1 MATNSPGH
9 NRVLGPSHPALVL
22 TNLAVGTHVYLVR
35 SGDRNSAV
43 NHIHV
48 MIDSTG
54 GTVAVDYTFDP
65 GDVSDGV
72 AAPATDFVAG
82 TNSIEGQAATASAVV
97 RINGPVTAVRLTV
110 ATAAVNV
117 VTIAA

>member
-1 MATNSPGH
+1 M
-9 NRVLGPSHPALVL
+9 VF
-22 TNLAVGTHVYLVR
+22 TNLAVGTHLVVVG
-35 SGDRNSAV
+35 SSDHHTLA

-48 MIDSTG
+48 MITAT

-72 AAPATDFVAG
+72 AAPSTDFAAG
-82 TNSIEGQAATASAVV
+82 VNQILGQAATASAVV
-97 RINGPVTAVRLTV
+97 RINGPVTAILLTV
-110 ATAAVNV
+110 VGSAVNI